1 MKAIYKIF
9 SLGLLLAFLSVAC
22 DKVEAPYTNLN
33 NNGSGSNDTVRKVLL
48 EDFTGHTCV
57 NCPTAHLIAEDLQA
71 LYGNQL
77 IVVAIH
83 AGPFAK
89 PKTSPPGFLADY
101 RTPEGNS
108 ISNFFNLQSTPIGL
122 VNRIKQS
129 NGGYLVEKG
138 AFATEVS
145 KQLDSLPKEPDMY
158 IYLEPSFNA
167 ADSTLDLVTETTFLN
182 ALPSGKYNLCIMI
195 TENDIISPQ
204 FNNDPSV
211 GNTPEITDYHH
222 KHMLRGMVS
231 PTFGDEILDGNPPI
245 NQAIQKSYSQYK
257 LGNGWNPDNCHI
269 VAFVYYA
276 DGPNQ
281 NEIIQAQE
289 VSLK

>member
-1 MKAIYKIF
+1 M
-9 SLGLLLAFLSVAC
+9 
-22 DKVEAPYTNLN
+22 N
-33 NNGSGSNDTVRKVLL
+33 NNSGGTNDTVRKVIL

-57 NCPTAHLIAEDLQA
+57 NCPTAHKIAEDLQA

-77 IVVAIH
+77 IVVSIH

-89 PKTSPPGFLADY
+89 PKTSPPGFEADY
-101 RTPEGNS
+101 RTSEGNA
-108 ISNFFNLQSTPIGL
+108 IFNFFNVQSTPIGM

-145 KQLDSLPKEPDMY
+145 KQIDSLPEEPDMY

-167 ADSTLDLVTETTFLN
+167 SDSILDLNTEVTFLN

-195 TENDIISPQ
+195 TENDIVSAQ
-204 FNNDPSV
+204 DNNDPSIGIV
-211 GNTPEITDYHH
+211 GKIPDYHH
-222 KHMLRGMVS
+222 KHMLRGMLS
-231 PTFGDEILDGNPPI
+231 PDFGDEILDGNPQV